1 MRFLVDAQ
9 LARLLADGGH
19 VAEHVH
25 EIGIGEA
32 PDRRHGLDTRY
43 SSTFNWTSVALTRRW
58 RGFASRMGYQRESGP
73 DRLNC

>member
-43 SSTFNWTSVALTRRW
+43 SSTFNWTSVALTRR
-58 RGFASRMGYQRESGP
+58 
-73 DRLNC
+73 